1 MYGNTNKPPKG
12 MHHNCV
18 KKRKKFG
25 FVLRLMPPVLRLIQP
40 AYYAPTLSKQN
51 YRKMGEAMHKG
62 VFFICQNIKSYVR
75 YLKRMTR
82 SLYSHTR
89 HDVVDEITG

>member
-40 AYYAPTLSKQN
+40 AYYAPTLNKQN
-51 YRKMGEAMHKG
+51 YRQMGETMHKG
-62 VFFICQNIKSYVR
+62 FFICQNI
-75 YLKRMTR
+75 T
-82 SLYSHTR
+82 
-89 HDVVDEITG
+89 